1 MQTMAQGWLK
11 VKLMASS
18 GSSRF
23 FFNCVG
29 EKSGYMYVDEMQRD
43 SRWVTPYGVQLLG
56 FWASATQVPTCTYLK
71 RHMRAS
77 GVSGIVH
84 GA

>member
-1 MQTMAQGWLK
+1 
-11 VKLMASS
+11 
-18 GSSRF
+18 
-23 FFNCVG
+23 
-29 EKSGYMYVDEMQRD
+29 MYVDEMQRD

>member
-1 MQTMAQGWLK
+1 MQTMAEGWLK

-23 FFNCVG
+23 FLLCRGEVG
-29 EKSGYMYVDEMQRD
+29 LHVRGRD
-43 SRWVTPYGVQLLG
+43 AEGFECGLLQSVQLLG
-56 FWASATQVPTCTYLK
+56 LWTSATQVPTCTYLK

-77 GVSGIVH
+77 GVGGIVH